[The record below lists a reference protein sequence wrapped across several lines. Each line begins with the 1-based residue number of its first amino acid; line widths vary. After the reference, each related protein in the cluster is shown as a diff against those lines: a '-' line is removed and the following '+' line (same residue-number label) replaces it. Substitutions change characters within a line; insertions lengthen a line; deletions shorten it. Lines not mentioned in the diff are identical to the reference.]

1 VPSTVFLRQR
11 ILFFSLLAMLLFVFV
26 LVFLVFR
33 HFLLNLALSASFAI
47 VLAPTRRRLARALG
61 NRDGLAAGLIVLL
74 VTLLIL
80 IPLLGSLAA
89 LGSQAL
95 HFYQW
100 VRPRLEPQQIE
111 TVWRETVQPLFPR
124 VSEWTRLSEGAVS
137 SLVSGALSRLAGGL
151 NGLIQG
157 TVTGLTT
164 AAFEL
169 GLFLLMLF
177 FLLRDGP
184 LLLEEAR
191 RVSPLSYDQ
200 ETQLIDRVARTTRAS
215 LQAMILVPLAQGL
228 VAIVGYWVIG
238 VPSALL
244 WGGVTLLA
252 AFVPLVGTP
261 LVWIPIALHQV
272 LAGEPWRAVTL
283 ALYGNFVISGIDN
296 VIKPKLLQGGASI
309 HPLLGFLAMF
319 GGLMSFGPA
328 GVIVGP
334 VILSLGLAALRI
346 WEMDILGKAI
356 LSGSPVTRPDV
367 VASASVE
374 AR

>member
-1 VPSTVFLRQR
+1 VAATVFLRQR
-11 ILFFSLLAMLLFVFV
+11 ILFFSLLAVLLFVFV

-33 HFLLNLALSASFAI
+33 HFLINLALSASFAI
-47 VLAPTRRRLARALG
+47 VLAPTRRRLAQLLG
-61 NRDGLAAGLIVLL
+61 GRNGLAAGLIVLL

-100 VRPRLEPQQIE
+100 VRPRLEPEQIE
-111 TVWRETVQPLFPR
+111 ALWRGRVQPLFPR
-124 VSEWTRLSEGAVS
+124 VSEWTRLSEGALT
-137 SLVSGALSRLAGGL
+137 SLVSGALSRLASGL

-169 GLFLLMLF
+169 ALFLLMLF

-191 RVSPLSYDQ
+191 RVSPLSLDQ
-200 ETQLIDRVARTTRAS
+200 ETALIDRVARTTRAS
-215 LQAMILVPLAQGL
+215 LQAMILVPLAQGV
-228 VAIVGYWVIG
+228 VAAAGYWVIG

-261 LVWIPIALHQV
+261 LVWIPIALHQ
-272 LAGEPWRAVTL
+272 LLSGETWRAIAL

-309 HPLLGFLAMF
+309 HPLLGFLAIF
-319 GGLMSFGPA
+319 GGLLTFGPA

-346 WEMDILGKAI
+346 WEMDILGKPIPPVAPAA
-356 LSGSPVTRPDV
+356 GGDAAPVTL
-367 VASASVE
+367 E